1 MARSKQQARK
11 SKGGG
16 VGGGGG
22 GGKNNNNERGGGGD
36 AIVPGIKASPI
47 KRGGRGSK
55 AARGGG
61 GGGRGGGGRGGGGG
75 AMKKKEEPKTTAE
88 LDAELDE
95 YFLTSGNSNKI
106 AAKKLDNAM
115 DDYRAKKGNDEVGVK
130 EGEKAASEV
139 GGDSSYSMMNE
150 NVNKWEDCFVFY
162 APLPDEKLPA
172 VNSAAYEFSKRAC
185 ELLRETTTNDPVIH
199 GPISDEVED
208 GVSHMMGFL
217 GEPFHMECVNT
228 LCVLIISCDADGS
241 VHENVRKFT
250 EELGEYAHDNRDNA
264 IRLDITEGNQLVV
277 ILLGHAVCSDAAM
290 RTESEIYRHGRE
302 LAYFLLEEDNN
313 NQGDSNNQG
322 DKVSQSNIW
331 NKSEGLLLEIQV
343 ELEDP
348 KDKFDPFILGVRGS
362 GSAEY

>member
-16 VGGGGG
+16 VGG
-22 GGKNNNNERGGGGD
+22 NNNNRGGGGGD
-36 AIVPGIKASPI
+36 AIVPGIKASTI

-61 GGGRGGGGRGGGGG
+61 GGGGRGGGGG
-75 AMKKKEEPKTTAE
+75 GRGMGGGSAMKGKKEEPTTTAE
-88 LDAELDE
+88 LDAEMDE
-95 YFLTSGNSNKI
+95 YFLKSGYSNKI

-115 DDYRAKKGNDEVGVK
+115 DDYRAKKGNDEEGVK

-172 VNSAAYEFSKRAC
+172 VNSAAYEFSQRAC
-185 ELLRETTTNDPVIH
+185 GLLRETTTNDPVIH
-199 GPISDEVED
+199 GPISDEMED

-217 GEPFHMECVNT
+217 GQPFHMEFVNT
-228 LCVLIISCDADGS
+228 LCVLIISCDTDGS
-241 VHENVRKFT
+241 VHKNVRKFT
-250 EELGEYAHDNRDNA
+250 EELGEYAHDNRCNA
-264 IRLDITEGNQLVV
+264 IRLDLTEGNQLVV
-277 ILLGHAVCSDAAM
+277 ILLGHAVCSSSAM
-290 RTESEIYRHGRE
+290 QTESEIYSHGRK

-313 NQGDSNNQG
+313 NRGDRIV
-322 DKVSQSNIW
+322 DRERQSNIF

-362 GSAEY
+362 GSEDD